1 MSKSF
6 TDPVNPFH
14 PPQSYHG
21 NACRWW
27 HFYPDET
34 ARDLRLKFE
43 EIMAGKQ
50 EDGLVNGLAKG
61 AKAAQKK
68 WLGKVIW

>member
-1 MSKSF
+1 M
-6 TDPVNPFH
+6 
-14 PPQSYHG
+14 
-21 NACRWW
+21 
-27 HFYPDET
+27 
-34 ARDLRLKFE
+34 RDLRLKFE